1 MKNEKKTSQV
11 KQDWMQ
17 VGENGIQTKIYK
29 KWGASHCAQ
38 PGISHLKIDLLKK
51 N

>member
-11 KQDWMQ
+11 GQDGMQ

-29 KWGASHCAQ
+29 K
-38 PGISHLKIDLLKK
+38 
-51 N
+51 